1 MIEKKKKWKLADFD
15 YPLPE
20 KYIAQYP
27 ATRRDQSKLMIVHKE
42 TGEIEHKK
50 FSNLPDYLRK
60 NDLVIMN
67 NTKVFPARL
76 YANKD
81 RTEAK
86 VEVFLLRELENDLWE
101 VMVKP
106 ARKVRIGNKLMFTK
120 NVFCDVIDNTIS
132 GGRVVRFEYEDEDI
146 YNVIDRVGISPLP
159 PYIKRESDAKDKIR
173 YQTVFAEKRGAV
185 AAPTAG
191 LHFTDGL
198 IKRIHAKGAKTA
210 YTTLHIGLG
219 TFRPVQ
225 VEDLNRHQMDSEYF
239 EVSPETSLLINETKK
254 KRRSVIAVGTSS
266 VRSLE
271 TVAVSGFQVS
281 PKRGWT
287 DKFIYPPYDFKMV
300 DGMITNFH
308 QPKSTLL
315 MMVSAFADRDLIMKA
330 YREAKKKNYRFL
342 SYGDAMLIM
351 K

>member
-1 MIEKKKKWKLADFD
+1 MINKKKKYKLADFD

-27 ATRRDQSKLMIVHKE
+27 AKRRDLSKLMVVDKE
-42 TGEIEHKK
+42 TGDIEHRT
-50 FSNLPDYLRK
+50 FSNIVEYFRK
-60 NDLVIMN
+60 NDLIILN

-81 RTEAK
+81 KTEAK
-86 VEVFLLRELENDLWE
+86 VEVFLLRELENELWE
-101 VMVKP
+101 VMVRP
-106 ARKVRIGNKLMFTK
+106 ARKVRIGNKLMFAK

-132 GGRVVRFEYEDEDI
+132 GGRVVRFEYDGDNFYDI
-146 YNVIDRVGISPLP
+146 IDRIGTSPLP
-159 PYIKRESDAKDKIR
+159 PYIKRPAETKDKER
-173 YQTVFAEKRGAV
+173 FQTVFADQRGAV

-191 LHFTDGL
+191 LHFTQGL
-198 IKRIHAKGAKTA
+198 LKRLRNKGVRIE

-239 EVSPETSLLINETKK
+239 EVSPKTALAINETKK
-254 KRRSVIAVGTSS
+254 KRRKVFAVGTSS
-266 VRSLE
+266 VRGLE

-287 DKFIYPPYDFKMV
+287 DKFIYPPYNFKMV
-300 DGMITNFH
+300 NGIITNFH

-315 MMVSAFADRDLIMKA
+315 MMISAFSERDIIMKA
-330 YREAKKKNYRFL
+330 YWEAKKHNYRFL
-342 SYGDAMLIM
+342 SYGDAMFI

>member
-1 MIEKKKKWKLADFD
+1 MINKKKKYKLADFD

-27 ATRRDQSKLMIVHKE
+27 AKRRDLSKLMVIDKE
-42 TGEIEHKK
+42 SGDIEHRT
-50 FSNLPDYLRK
+50 FSNIVEYFRK
-60 NDLVIMN
+60 NDLIILN

-81 RTEAK
+81 KTEAK
-86 VEVFLLRELENDLWE
+86 VEVFLLRELENELWE
-101 VMVKP
+101 VMVRP
-106 ARKVRIGNKLMFTK
+106 ARKVRIGNKLMFAK

-132 GGRVVRFEYEDEDI
+132 GGRVVRFEYDGDNFYDI
-146 YNVIDRVGISPLP
+146 IDRIGTSPLP
-159 PYIKRESDAKDKIR
+159 PYIKRPAETKDKER
-173 YQTVFAEKRGAV
+173 FQTVFADQRGAV

-191 LHFTDGL
+191 LHFTQGL
-198 IKRIHAKGAKTA
+198 LKRLRNKGVRIE

-239 EVSPETSLLINETKK
+239 EVSPKTALAINETKK
-254 KRRSVIAVGTSS
+254 KRRKVFAVGTSS
-266 VRSLE
+266 VRGLE

-287 DKFIYPPYDFKMV
+287 DKFIYPPYNFKMV
-300 DGMITNFH
+300 NGIITNFH

-315 MMVSAFADRDLIMKA
+315 MMISAFSERDIIMKA
-330 YREAKKKNYRFL
+330 YREAKKHNYRFL
-342 SYGDAMLIM
+342 SYGDAMFI

>member
-1 MIEKKKKWKLADFD
+1 MINKKKKYKLADFD

-27 ATRRDQSKLMIVHKE
+27 AKRRDLSKLMVVDKE
-42 TGEIEHKK
+42 SGDIEHRT
-50 FSNLPDYLRK
+50 FSNIVEYFRK
-60 NDLVIMN
+60 NDLIVLN

-76 YANKD
+76 YASKD
-81 RTEAK
+81 KTEAK
-86 VEVFLLRELENDLWE
+86 VEVFLLRELENELWE
-101 VMVKP
+101 VMVRP
-106 ARKVRIGNKLMFTK
+106 ARKVRIGNKLMFAK

-132 GGRVVRFEYEDEDI
+132 GGRVVRFEYDGDNFYDI
-146 YNVIDRVGISPLP
+146 IDRIGTSPLP
-159 PYIKRESDAKDKIR
+159 PYIKRPAETKDKER
-173 YQTVFAEKRGAV
+173 FQTVFADQRGAV

-191 LHFTDGL
+191 LHFTQGL
-198 IKRIHAKGAKTA
+198 LKRLRNKGVRIE

-239 EVSPETSLLINETKK
+239 EVSPKTALAINETKK
-254 KRRSVIAVGTSS
+254 KRRKVFAVGTSS
-266 VRSLE
+266 VRGLE

-287 DKFIYPPYDFKMV
+287 DKFIYPPYNFKMV
-300 DGMITNFH
+300 NGIITNFH

-315 MMVSAFADRDLIMKA
+315 MMISAFSERDIIMKA
-330 YREAKKKNYRFL
+330 YREAKKHNYRFL
-342 SYGDAMLIM
+342 SYGDAMFI

>member
-101 VMVKP
+101 VMVRP

-239 EVSPETSLLINETKK
+239 EVSPETSLLINDTKK

>member
-1 MIEKKKKWKLADFD
+1 MINKKKKYKLADFD

-27 ATRRDQSKLMIVHKE
+27 AKRRDLSKLMVVDRE
-42 TGEIEHKK
+42 TGDIEHRT
-50 FSNLPDYLRK
+50 FSNIVEYFRK
-60 NDLVIMN
+60 NDLIVLN

-76 YANKD
+76 YASKD
-81 RTEAK
+81 KTEAK
-86 VEVFLLRELENDLWE
+86 VEVFLLRELENELWE
-101 VMVKP
+101 VMVRP
-106 ARKVRIGNKLMFTK
+106 ARKVRIGNKLMFAK

-132 GGRVVRFEYEDEDI
+132 GGRVVRFEYDGDNFYDI
-146 YNVIDRVGISPLP
+146 IDRIGTSPLP
-159 PYIKRESDAKDKIR
+159 PYIKRPAETKDKER
-173 YQTVFAEKRGAV
+173 FQTVFADQRGAV

-191 LHFTDGL
+191 LHFTQGL
-198 IKRIHAKGAKTA
+198 LKRLRNKGVRIE

-239 EVSPETSLLINETKK
+239 EVSPKTALAINETKK
-254 KRRSVIAVGTSS
+254 KRRKVYAVGTSS
-266 VRSLE
+266 VRGLE

-287 DKFIYPPYDFKMV
+287 DKFIYPPYNFKMV
-300 DGMITNFH
+300 NGIITNFH

-315 MMVSAFADRDLIMKA
+315 MMISAFSERDIIMKA
-330 YREAKKKNYRFL
+330 YREAKKHNYRFL
-342 SYGDAMLIM
+342 SYGDAMFI

>member
-27 ATRRDQSKLMIVHKE
+27 AARRDQSKLMIVHKE

-101 VMVKP
+101 VMVRP

-146 YNVIDRVGISPLP
+146 YNIIDRVGISPLP

>member
-1 MIEKKKKWKLADFD
+1 MIHKKKKYKLADFD
-15 YPLPE
+15 YPLP
-20 KYIAQYP
+20 KKFIAQYP
-27 ATRRDQSKLMIVHKE
+27 SQRRDSAKMMVVHRD

-50 FSNLPDYLRK
+50 FSNLPNYFRK
-60 NDLVIMN
+60 HDLFVMN

-76 YANKD
+76 FANKD
-81 RTEAK
+81 RTDAQ

-101 VMVKP
+101 VMVRP

-120 NVFCDVIDNTIS
+120 NVYCDVIDNTIS
-132 GGRVVRFEYEDEDI
+132 GGRVVRFEYDGDDI
-146 YNVIDRVGISPLP
+146 YGIIDRIGQSPLP
-159 PYIKRESDAKDKIR
+159 PYIKRDAEPSDKVR
-173 YQTVFAEKRGAV
+173 YQTVYADRRGAV

-198 IKRIHAKGAKTA
+198 IKRIKDKEIKME

-239 EVSPETSLLINETKK
+239 EVSPVTALAINEAKK
-254 KRRSVIAVGTSS
+254 KRRKVVAVGTSV

-271 TVAVSGFQVS
+271 TVVVSGFQVT

-300 DGMITNFH
+300 DGLITNFH

-315 MMVSAFADRDLIMKA
+315 MMVSAFATRKLIMKA
-330 YREAKKKNYRFL
+330 YREAKKHDYRFL
-342 SYGDAMLIM
+342 SYGDAMLII
-351 K
+351 